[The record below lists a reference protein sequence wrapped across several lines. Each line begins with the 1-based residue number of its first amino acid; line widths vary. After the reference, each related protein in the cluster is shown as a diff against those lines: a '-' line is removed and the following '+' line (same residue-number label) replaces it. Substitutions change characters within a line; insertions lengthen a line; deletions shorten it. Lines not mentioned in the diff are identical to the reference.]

1 MNDSNK
7 TKASDPKT
15 AEAQRKTAEIQN
27 NDVQR
32 SRRKFLDLVAKSGIA
47 SSTLRYSSLLGGI
60 MTARYAQAQETPKRV
75 VYCYIHSGAPGDWR
89 PSSPSAISSG
99 SAAYHYG
106 PASHNVASICHF
118 RGVDTE
124 VAGHGGARQ
133 ALGGDY
139 SRSSVDVGLGPVL
152 GPRSYYTTI
161 FLGSNATDSGNGAGT
176 VISNSGTPIE
186 DPRLALQKFFGAL
199 PEVSKDD
206 TYLLSFD
213 AQKRALDSIKKKL
226 STAEYSRVQNHLTA
240 IEKIESR
247 IADLANAA
255 APDLNA
261 CKPTVAASFNETS
274 NAGMVAQAKAH
285 ADIIVAAFQ
294 CDLTRVAVLQIGNHN
309 GTGWTYQGFDGHS
322 AAHSGGASVWNPM
335 MREKFEVPA
344 YFIKKLTTT
353 LDSEGQPLINSTAF
367 CQVTC
372 FGNGISHASTDA
384 PFLLAT
390 RMPGFKS
397 GFSAKGTAATARD
410 FHAQVARGLGVDPA
424 GLSLGGATGRD
435 VDLIS

>member
-1 MNDSNK
+1 MNDSKKIQEPNQK
-7 TKASDPKT
+7 IAD
-15 AEAQRKTAEIQN
+15 AQSK
-27 NDVQR
+27 DVQR

-89 PSSPSAISSG
+89 PSSATSIASGASSF
-99 SAAYHYG
+99 HYG
-106 PASHNVASICHF
+106 PGSHNVASICHF

-139 SRSSVDVGLGPVL
+139 SRNTVDMDLGPIL
-152 GPRSYYTTI
+152 GPRSYYSTI
-161 FLGSNATDSGNGAGT
+161 FLGSNATDAGNGAGT
-176 VISNSGTPIE
+176 VISKSGTPME
-186 DPRLALQKFFGAL
+186 DPRSALQKYFGAL
-199 PEVSKDD
+199 PDVGKDD

-213 AQKRALDSIKKKL
+213 AQKRALDSIKNKL
-226 STAEYSRVQNHLTA
+226 STSEHARVQNHMTA
-240 IEKIESR
+240 IEKIEQR

-261 CKPTVAASFNETS
+261 CKPTISGTYNETS

-294 CDLTRVAVLQIGNHN
+294 CDLTRVAVLQIGNHQ
-309 GTGWTYQGFDGHS
+309 GSGWTYQGFDGHS

-344 YFIKKLTTT
+344 YLIKKLTTT
-353 LDSEGQPLINSTAF
+353 MDANGQPLINSTAF

-372 FGNGISHASTDA
+372 FGNGLSHASADA

-390 RMPGFKS
+390 KMPGFKS
-397 GFSAKGTAATARD
+397 GFSSKGTAATARD
-410 FHAQVARGLGVDPA
+410 FHAEVAKGLGVDPA
-424 GLSLGGATGRD
+424 GLHLGGATGRD
-435 VDLIS
+435 VGLV

>member
-1 MNDSNK
+1 MNDSKKMQEPNQK
-7 TKASDPKT
+7 V
-15 AEAQRKTAEIQN
+15 AEAQRNDIQK
-27 NDVQR
+27 

-75 VYCYIHSGAPGDWR
+75 VYCYIHSGAPGDWK
-89 PSSPSAISSG
+89 PSSPSGISSS

-106 PASHNVASICHF
+106 PASHNVAQICHF

-139 SRSSVDVGLGPVL
+139 SRNTVDMDLGPVL

-161 FLGSNATDSGNGAGT
+161 YLGSNATDSGNTANT
-176 VISNSGTPIE
+176 IISKSGTPIE
-186 DPRLALQKFFGAL
+186 DPRSALQKYFGAL
-199 PEVSKDD
+199 PEVGTDD

-226 STAEYSRVQNHLTA
+226 STSEYSRVQSHLTA
-240 IEKIESR
+240 IEKIEGR
-247 IADLANAA
+247 IADLATAT

-261 CKPTVAASFNETS
+261 CKPTVAGSFNEAT

-344 YFIKKLTTT
+344 YLIKKLTTT
-353 LDSEGQPLINSTAF
+353 TDANGQPLINSTAF

-372 FGNGISHASTDA
+372 FGNGLSHASTDA

-390 RMPGFKS
+390 QMPGFKS
-397 GFSAKGTAATARD
+397 GFSAKGTSATSRD
-410 FHAQVARGLGVDPA
+410 FHAAVAKGLGVDPS
-424 GLSLGGATGRD
+424 GLHLGGATGGN
-435 VDLIS
+435 VDLT